1 MSTFCKKW
9 LHFQLPETHNINT
22 TTGSNAYTAFLASQP
37 WSSQIKKRV
46 RKSDIT
52 FKFRLRKPWIS
63 RDRFNFHCGSA
74 SCDLGRSPSPGSAE
88 REPLHFWQRNFH
100 LQQAINTGLGLAVI
114 AAAIVAYLCRAN
126 PRVMKKWP
134 LIAQLN
140 WHTAFDV
147 HVSEVQ
153 KDQLTLEPP
162 QFQFQVQALPSAFS
176 AYGRN
181 DKAQQPAYIIQN
193 SLRTLPVHLD
203 GVGKKK
209 RESKFV
215 RKRKNISNESL
226 QLASKLNEGQGGM
239 DGTNVDST
247 KSWLYELKEEA
258 LRRGVRSEVIDRAF
272 KGVTISEKILEIDK
286 NRPEV
291 KLTAEEYLNRMV
303 TDERVSKGVEAFR
316 EHKALLEEIS
326 LKYGVPAPVLVAIWG
341 IESSYGAFTG
351 GWDTIEALITMSYGR
366 QESRQSKYFRE
377 EIFNALS
384 IIEQGH
390 GPSGKKRL
398 QGSYAGAMG
407 QCQFMPSSFLSY
419 AVDYDGDGR
428 TDIWESHSDIFA
440 SIANYLLKHG
450 WKEGQPIAQK
460 VSLGKDIDQ
469 SFLGLDVKKPVS
481 EWKNDYQVTV
491 VEGEPEVSPDEIASL
506 IAPDGLQADVYLVY
520 DNFRTIMRYNISVLY
535 SISVHD
541 LTQKISSQLLQE

>member
-1 MSTFCKKW
+1 M
-9 LHFQLPETHNINT
+9 HNINT
-22 TTGSNAYTAFLASQP
+22 TTGSNACTGFLVSQP
-37 WSSQIKKRV
+37 SSLLINKTV
-46 RKSDIT
+46 RKPDIT
-52 FKFRLRKPWIS
+52 FKCRLRKPWIS
-63 RDRFNFHCGSA
+63 RSTYNFHCGSA
-74 SCDLGRSPSPGSAE
+74 SCDLGRSPCPEPAE
-88 REPLHFWQRNFH
+88 KEPQHFCRRNIH
-100 LQQAINTGLGLAVI
+100 LQQTIHAGLGLAVL

-126 PRVMKKWP
+126 PRAMKKWS

-140 WHTAFDV
+140 TTFDV
-147 HVSEVQ
+147 HISEVE
-153 KDQLTLEPP
+153 KDQLPLESPQF

-176 AYGRN
+176 AYGRDEN
-181 DKAQQPAYIIQN
+181 AQQPAYIIQN
-193 SLRTLPVHLD
+193 SLRTLPVHLN

-215 RKRKNISNESL
+215 RKMKNISNESL
-226 QLASKLNEGQGGM
+226 QLASELNEGQGGM
-239 DGTNVDST
+239 DGANEDNT

-258 LRRGVRSEVIDRAF
+258 LRRGVKSEVIERAF
-272 KGVTISEKILEIDK
+272 EGVIISEKILEIDK

-303 TDERVSKGVEAFR
+303 TNERVSKGVEAFR

-326 LKYGVPAPVLVAIWG
+326 LKYGVPAPLIVSIWG

-351 GWDTIEALITMSYGR
+351 GWDTIQALITMSYGR

-377 EIFNALS
+377 EVFNALS

-398 QGSYAGAMG
+398 EGSYAGAMG

-428 TDIWESHSDIFA
+428 TDIWESHADIFA

-450 WKEGQPIAQK
+450 WKEGHPIAQK
-460 VSLGKDIDQ
+460 VSLAKDIDQ
-469 SFLGLDVKKPVS
+469 SFLGLDVKKPVC
-481 EWKNDYQVTV
+481 EWKNEYQVMV
-491 VEGEPEVSPDEIASL
+491 VEGEPEISPDEIASL

-535 SISVHD
+535 SIAVYD
-541 LTQKISSQLLQE
+541 LAQKISSQLLQE